1 MKKLLKI
8 PLAIGGA
15 ASALTLAIDKAYRY
29 NLHKRKCLF
38 LDLAEVDKDKFHWE
52 FMMIPASGNAIQN
65 NLKHNRNNHVS
76 EQVTGKRRGSN

>member
-38 LDLAEVDKDKFHWE
+38 VDLAEVDKDKFHWE
-52 FMMIPASGNAIQN
+52 FIDKYKYKKRIVIIGGGIMA
-65 NLKHNRNNHVS
+65 VS
-76 EQVTGKRRGSN
+76 